1 MRKIILFQKRVGD
14 PLYKRWEDFVVP
26 SGVRTV
32 KGIKDELLRL
42 KVEGNYRVIY
52 VEENEVVVQSF
63 AVETFT
69 DCRVVPSPLKD
80 R

>member
-14 PLYKRWEDFVVP
+14 PLHKRWEDCVVP
-26 SGVRTV
+26 SEVRTV
-32 KGIKDELLRL
+32 KGIEDEMLRL
-42 KVEGNYRVIY
+42 KAEGNYRAIY